1 MARKQKASIQDEYQS
16 LKALLGHR
24 PTATEFYH
32 YIAETGTGF
41 SEIQK
46 HYTGWYDLL
55 SKESDLDKLET
66 DTSLIHQ
73 DFLVQGVE
81 NASMSKC
88 FKMVLLN
95 AFLELD
101 GFINPPT
108 TKVLA
113 DRSWHLLKRHP
124 VLFAS
129 ELPEKQQSM
138 VGNDAG
144 WHSYWKTNPVK
155 AFIKGQDSFFEIIDE
170 RFTFK
175 SEVLTAQK
183 ESLHQLVHEL
193 MELKLEQ
200 YCVRKKL
207 HQR

>member
-1 MARKQKASIQDEYQS
+1 MSIS
-16 LKALLGHR
+16 LLKPCWDNR

-41 SEIQK
+41 SKIQK
-46 HYTGWYDLL
+46 HYSGWYDLL

-81 NASMSKC
+81 KASMSKC

-113 DRSWHLLKRHP
+113 DKSWHLLKRHP

-129 ELPEKQQSM
+129 ELPENNSPWLETMQDGIATGRPIQSKLLSRDKIVFSKLLM
-138 VGNDAG
+138 
-144 WHSYWKTNPVK
+144 
-155 AFIKGQDSFFEIIDE
+155 IDL
-170 RFTFK
+170 R
-175 SEVLTAQK
+175 SSQK
-183 ESLHQLVHEL
+183 F
-193 MELKLEQ
+193 
-200 YCVRKKL
+200 
-207 HQR
+207 